1 MASTLQ
7 AAESFLS
14 PAVPGQEQVGNQ
26 YLRNWSFQLLL
37 VIKNLKVELSKSK
50 MTGAIYLWHKKGII
64 FSD

>member
-26 YLRNWSFQLLL
+26 YLRDWSFQLLL

-50 MTGAIYLWHKKGII
+50 MTGAIFVAQK
-64 FSD
+64 S